1 HRMLLRA
8 RKKGAR
14 LHSPGPVQLR
24 PIRFVEADAL
34 QLPFPGDSFDLVTTA
49 FGFRNL
55 ANYES
60 GLREIQRVLKPGGTI
75 AILEFA
81 APPDGFL
88 VDCYRFFVRSYILRI
103 GGLIS
108 WFH

>member
-1 HRMLLRA
+1 RPRPCYLNEAPCVLGLCWGTGDLAISFNRRYRTRVVAWDFAHRMLLRA

-14 LHSPGPVQLR
+14 LHSPDLVQLR

-34 QLPFPGDSFDLVTTA
+34 QLPFPDDSFDLVTTA

-60 GLREIQRVLKPGGTI
+60 GLREI
-75 AILEFA
+75 
-81 APPDGFL
+81 
-88 VDCYRFFVRSYILRI
+88 
-103 GGLIS
+103 
-108 WFH
+108 